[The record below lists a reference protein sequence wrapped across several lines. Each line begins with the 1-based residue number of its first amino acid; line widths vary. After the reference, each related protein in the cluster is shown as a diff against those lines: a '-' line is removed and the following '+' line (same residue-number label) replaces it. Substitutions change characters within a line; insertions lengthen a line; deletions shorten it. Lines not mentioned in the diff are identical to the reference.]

1 MSTEPETNVAPIT
14 DNSPELTQEVLNEW
28 AVKFAARREQERLS
42 VQTSLRKACHYLK
55 AQNIVCFAIWYS
67 GSGDSG
73 GVEEVAILSE
83 VPDEDHICRLDAA
96 AVRED
101 NDQSAL
107 DLLET
112 MSILEELSD
121 SRCGY
126 GVTNMADWI
135 ADRLDDLAP
144 SGYEIN
150 DGGQGVILLDVNRG
164 KIFAHTETNFT
175 SFDSDS
181 FNIDLNEGAVDAD
194 VQN

>member
-1 MSTEPETNVAPIT
+1 MSTEPETNVDPVT
-14 DNSPELTQEVLNEW
+14 DNSPELTQEILNEW
-28 AVKFAARREQERLS
+28 AVKFEARHREERLA
-42 VQTSLRKACHYLK
+42 VRDDLRKACHYLK
-55 AQNIVCFAIWYS
+55 AQNIVCFAVWYS

-83 VPDEDHICRLDAA
+83 VPDEDHISGLDAD

-107 DLLET
+107 DLLEA
-112 MSILEELSD
+112 MPIPEELGGSFC
-121 SRCGY
+121 SA
-126 GVTNMADWI
+126 TNMADWI
-135 ADRLDDLAP
+135 ADRLDGLAP

-150 DGGQGVILLDVNRG
+150 DGGQGIILLDVNCG

-175 SFDSDS
+175 SFDSNS
-181 FNIDLNEGAVDAD
+181 FDIDLNEGAADAD

>member
-1 MSTEPETNVAPIT
+1 MSTEPETNVEPET
-14 DNSPELTQEVLNEW
+14 NNSPELTQEVLDSW
-28 AVKFAARREQERLS
+28 VVKFAARREQERLT
-42 VQTSLRKACHYLK
+42 VQDNLRKACTYLK
-55 AQNIVCFAIWYS
+55 VQNIAGFAIWYS

-83 VPDEDHICRLDAA
+83 VPDEDRISGLDAD

-107 DLLET
+107 ALLEA
-112 MSILEELSD
+112 IPVPEELGGSI
-121 SRCGY
+121 Y
-126 GVTNMADWI
+126 GVTNIADWI

-150 DGGQGVILLDVNRG
+150 DGGQGIIVLDVNRG
-164 KIFAHTETNFT
+164 KIFAHNETNYT
-175 SFDSDS
+175 TFDCDS
-181 FNIDLNEGAVDAD
+181 FEINLNEGATDAD

>member
-1 MSTEPETNVAPIT
+1 MSTEPETNVEPAIN
-14 DNSPELTQEVLNEW
+14 NSPELTQEVLNEW
-28 AVKFAARREQERLS
+28 AVKFEARRREERL
-42 VQTSLRKACHYLK
+42 VVRDNLRKACHYLK
-55 AQNIVCFAIWYS
+55 AQNIVCFAVWYA

-83 VPDEDHICRLDAA
+83 VPDEDHISGLDAD
-96 AVRED
+96 AVRAD

-107 DLLET
+107 DLLEA
-112 MSILEELSD
+112 MPMLEELGD
-121 SRCGY
+121 SRYGY

-150 DGGQGVILLDVNRG
+150 DGGQGIILLDVNRG

-181 FNIDLNEGAVDAD
+181 FDIDLNEGAVDAD
-194 VQN
+194 V

>member
-1 MSTEPETNVAPIT
+1 MSTEPETNVELAIN
-14 DNSPELTQEVLNEW
+14 NSPELTQEVLDEW
-28 AVKFAARREQERLS
+28 AVKFAARREQERLA
-42 VQTSLRKACHYLK
+42 VQGNLRKACYYLQ
-55 AQNIVCFAIWYS
+55 ALNIVCFAVWYS

-83 VPDEDHICRLDAA
+83 VPDEDHISGLDAD
-96 AVRED
+96 AVRKD

-107 DLLET
+107 DLLEAMLIPEE
-112 MSILEELSD
+112 MSGS
-121 SRCGY
+121 GY
-126 GVTNMADWI
+126 GITNVADWI

-150 DGGQGVILLDVNRG
+150 DGGQGIILLDVNRN

-175 SFDSDS
+175 SFDCDS
-181 FNIDLNEGAVDAD
+181 FYIDLNEGVADAD